1 MTPTGNPPEKDRV
14 NYTAMSTQALT
25 IGGEVGCLTLFIVL
39 VSVFGGLWLDN
50 LLGTKPLFTLILV
63 LASAP
68 ISLGLTFWVARRAL
82 NRTQSTST
90 GKKQDQTL
98 KGDQAGE

>member
-1 MTPTGNPPEKDRV
+1 MTQTGKPPEKDRV

-25 IGGEVGCLTLFIVL
+25 IGGEVGCLTLVIVL

-63 LASAP
+63 LGSAP
-68 ISLGLTFWVARRAL
+68 IALGLTFWVAKRQL
-82 NRTQSTST
+82 QNVQSST
-90 GKKQDQTL
+90 LKSEEINSM
-98 KGDQAGE
+98 KGDQTGE